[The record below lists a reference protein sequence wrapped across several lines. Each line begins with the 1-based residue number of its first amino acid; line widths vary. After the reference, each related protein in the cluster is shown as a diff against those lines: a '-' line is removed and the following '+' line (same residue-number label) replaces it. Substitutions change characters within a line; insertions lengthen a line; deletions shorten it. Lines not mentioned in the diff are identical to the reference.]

1 MLAAKC
7 QSLRH
12 KMNNFL
18 NIFMSLKQN
27 TVEAISS
34 ENHDGMNKKKLNT
47 LYGNYSKL
55 VESSPF
61 LFNFM
66 FIIVFC
72 VCLLFTDMQNNFF
85 IG

>member
-18 NIFMSLKQN
+18 NINVPQTQSRQ
-27 TVEAISS
+27 AISRG
-34 ENHDGMNKKKLNT
+34 NHDGTKQKT

-66 FIIVFC
+66 FIIIVFC

>member
-18 NIFMSLKQN
+18 NIYVPQTQSRQSRVRIMMER
-27 TVEAISS
+27 T
-34 ENHDGMNKKKLNT
+34 NKKEV

>member
-1 MLAAKC
+1 MPITPTQNEQFPQYLC
-7 QSLRH
+7 PSQSRQSR
-12 KMNNFL
+12 KR
-18 NIFMSLKQN
+18 
-27 TVEAISS
+27 E
-34 ENHDGMNKKKLNT
+34 KKS

>member
-18 NIFMSLKQN
+18 NIYVPQTQSRQSRVRIMMER
-27 TVEAISS
+27 T
-34 ENHDGMNKKKLNT
+34 NKKKV